1 MYANSMTGS
10 MLTGVIPPPWG
21 KSTTFIKDK
30 TKETAKHIAA
40 NDSERTSK
48 RGFAFSETGVSPLFL
63 LINTTQT
70 VITLAKATT
79 THKINNQFSAMSSHR
94 AGLLPLKKMSN
105 IFPINNFISLITNLS
120 NELFAAQQCVKK
132 KSGDT
137 CKDNSR
143 KNIS

>member
-10 MLTGVIPPPWG
+10 ILTGVIPPPCG

-30 TKETAKHIAA
+30 TKATARHIAA

-48 RGFAFSETGVSPLFL
+48 RGFAFSEICGSPLFF

-70 VITLAKATT
+70 VIMAAKATT

-94 AGLLPLKKMSN
+94 AGLLP
-105 IFPINNFISLITNLS
+105 
-120 NELFAAQQCVKK
+120 
-132 KSGDT
+132 
-137 CKDNSR
+137 
-143 KNIS
+143 